1 MRDYDPNLI
10 HHFARKDVKLTFQQG
25 TYKGTAIFHLGG
37 NTNGADLFESVAQYL
52 QDNRVL
58 ETLLSKDAC
67 QLNFPLESLGEEDDS
82 TEYYRAVFIDDQ
94 GNQCE
99 IEDEAK
105 ELASL
110 LVSMEVINI
119 EKEDEDW

>member
-37 NTNGADLFESVAQYL
+37 NTNGADLFESIAQYL
-52 QDNRVL
+52 EDDRVL
-58 ETLLSKDAC
+58 ETLLSHDAC
-67 QLNFPLESLGEEDDS
+67 QLNFPLKSIGEEDGE
-82 TEYYRAVFIDDQ
+82 EYFQAVFTDND
-94 GNQCE
+94 GNQCT

-105 ELASL
+105 ELPAM
-110 LVSMEVINI
+110 LVSMELISI
-119 EKEDEDW
+119 TKEDEDW

>member
-37 NTNGADLFESVAQYL
+37 NTNGADLFESIAQYL
-52 QDNRVL
+52 QDDRVL

-67 QLNFPLESLGEEDDS
+67 QLNFPLKSLGEEDGE
-82 TEYYRAVFIDDQ
+82 EYFQAVFTDNH
-94 GNQCE
+94 GNQCA
-99 IEDEAK
+99 IEDEAS
-105 ELASL
+105 ELPAM

-119 EKEDEDW
+119 EKEDEDR